1 MRTVP
6 LILVVVFATLLSG
19 CAVVRTTAAVTGSV
33 VSTTA
38 AVTGAVVSTTAAV
51 TGAVVSTTAA
61 VTGAVVSTTAVVAGA
76 AVKGTA
82 RAVSSIGEDDE
93 EAFEQALRARSSFIE
108 LDARSGFLICRI
120 FLRRT
125 AGRLCAL
132 F

>member
-19 CAVVRTTAAVTGSV
+19 CTVMRTTAAVTGSV
-33 VSTTA
+33 VSTT
-38 AVTGAVVSTTAAV
+38 V
-51 TGAVVSTTAA
+51 A

-76 AVKGTA
+76 AVKGTV
-82 RAVSSIGEDDE
+82 RAVSSIGEDDV
-93 EAFEQALRARSSFIE
+93 EAFEQPLSARSNFRES
-108 LDARSGFLICRI
+108 DAGSGSLICRV
-120 FLRRT
+120 FLRRI